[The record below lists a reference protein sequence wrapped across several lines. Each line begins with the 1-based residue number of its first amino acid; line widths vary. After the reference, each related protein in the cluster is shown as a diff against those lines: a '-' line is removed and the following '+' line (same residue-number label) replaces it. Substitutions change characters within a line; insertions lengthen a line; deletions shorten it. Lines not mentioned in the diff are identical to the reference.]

1 MTQDNTISS
10 LKSDLRRKAIQQR
23 LQIETRPDDID
34 KIIELFEKHIT
45 LSEGQIVSG
54 YWPINGELDIM
65 PLSVRLAGMGIQYCL
80 PVMRKGDLELD
91 FCVCDETTKF
101 KTAAYG
107 IQEPIFNKQSD
118 KVLPDILI
126 VPLLAFDRAGT
137 RLGYGGGYY
146 DKTLSVLKHH
156 KEITSVGLAYDQQ
169 ICLFPLP
176 KEDHDVP
183 LDWVITP
190 SKAYNFTE

>member
-1 MTQDNTISS
+1 MTQDSTISS
-10 LKSDLRRKAIQQR
+10 LKRDLRRKAIQQR
-23 LQIETRPDDID
+23 LQIESRPDDID
-34 KIIELFEKHIT
+34 DIIKLFEQHIA

-54 YWPINGELDIM
+54 YWPINGELDIT
-65 PLSVRLAGMGIQYCL
+65 PLSVKLSGMGIHYCL

-101 KTAAYG
+101 KTGTYG
-107 IQEPIFNKQSD
+107 IQEPVFEKESD
-118 KVLPDILI
+118 KVIPDILI
-126 VPLLAFDRAGT
+126 VPLLAFDRSGT

-146 DKTLSVLKHH
+146 DKTLSLLKKH
-156 KEITSVGLAYDQQ
+156 KRVTSVGLAYDQQ

-190 SKAYNFTE
+190 SKAYNFTK